1 MTRTELFDVSSIPG
15 IEDLTRAGQV
25 PANPDALRAARTQL
39 DAAIAAEPSPRTAA
53 TPEAPARSS
62 GRRRQGWIGATAGIA
77 VLVAGVGTA
86 AAWVGRVEPTVRDTA
101 RCFAIATTEFG
112 ELGRSG
118 EAYADLTV
126 TVIDSDTGEIVDRD
140 QTPEHAIEGC
150 AKMWQT
156 ARIAGTQPYQRVE
169 SPWGVGFAGPPPPI
183 YPVPDLVACVL
194 PTGQVGVFPDTD
206 CAGLGLPEADLD

>member
-1 MTRTELFDVSSIPG
+1 
-15 IEDLTRAGQV
+15 
-25 PANPDALRAARTQL
+25 
-39 DAAIAAEPSPRTAA
+39 
-53 TPEAPARSS
+53 
-62 GRRRQGWIGATAGIA
+62 
-77 VLVAGVGTA
+77 
-86 AAWVGRVEPTVRDTA
+86 VRDTA

-126 TVIDSDTGEIVDRD
+126 TVIDSDTGEIVDRN

-156 ARIAGTQPYQRVE
+156 DRIAGTQPYQRVA

-183 YPVPDLVACVL
+183 HPVPDLVACVL
-194 PTGQVGVFPDTD
+194 PTGQVGVFPNTD
-206 CAGLGLPEADLD
+206 CAALGLPEADLD